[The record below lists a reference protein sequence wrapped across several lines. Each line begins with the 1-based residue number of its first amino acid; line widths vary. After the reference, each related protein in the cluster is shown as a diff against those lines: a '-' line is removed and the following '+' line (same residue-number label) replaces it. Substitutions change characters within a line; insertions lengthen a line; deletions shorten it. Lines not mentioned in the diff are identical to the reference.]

1 MALTDKLSAIAD
13 AIREKTKTT
22 EKMTLD
28 RMPELIS
35 SITGGGGAAA
45 EYINFYDYD
54 GTLLHQY
61 PLSVFE
67 DMAALPMHPNSRK
80 DCECVG
86 WNYDLETIKAMKS
99 HVNVAAI
106 YNQKDREVETHT
118 PGEPVYVDGTKL
130 YMHFDYE
137 LKITLYFRQT
147 VAQGVTV
154 HWGDG
159 ESSVSGTGI
168 GSTNLSLIHTFQAG
182 DYIISFE
189 VADGCL
195 LSLGI
200 ANTNYCIVGYVGS
213 INGSYVP
220 AWNTLQKA
228 EIDLRDTVLLSA
240 AFRYCI
246 ALKEVVF
253 GNGRSNTI
261 PSFCFDYCYSLE
273 QVSLCDDITMIYEY
287 AFRFCYRLRN
297 ITIPT
302 SVTSIGSYAFQ
313 DCRKLHDIYIP
324 GTVKTISSYA
334 FQNCMALK
342 SAHLGSG
349 VQTIGSN
356 LFYGCFHLEEVNLPN
371 TIKTLNSTVFAQCYA
386 LKEIVFPAGITSI
399 PGSICQSCYALKTVI
414 LPEGITQIASSAFT
428 ACPSLRFIGIPKSV
442 TIIHENAFSNC
453 YGLRN
458 AVIGMGVK
466 EFRASAFQND
476 YGMEYIVL
484 PPSVTTLG
492 IRAFG
497 YCRSLK
503 NLVLPSHLENVSGGI
518 VACEIPSAQTEAYYQ
533 NILENAAEIRES
545 AFDTNRTIENAVIP
559 DDITVIG
566 ASAFQYNYRLKKAEL
581 PIGLL
586 TLGNYAFRYDYQ
598 LGTVVFPVTLTS
610 IGQNAFEQCQS
621 IEEVILP
628 GSVRTVNGNAFINCY
643 SLRKLDIRGNSMV
656 LNGSAFSGCYSLKEL
671 QFSPGVTAITLSSGV
686 FQNTALESVRNL
698 PQKINI
704 NSSSVF
710 NNCYCLEEINLANA
724 VFENIN
730 VGNSMFTNCHALDEI
745 ILPDGMQAVGSSMF
759 QYCYALKHITLG
771 KELSNI
777 YSNAFYECRNLE
789 SVEFKG
795 NQLVNIQSQAFYY
808 CWQMKEIRIPHSV
821 TNMAQCFNNCLA
833 LHDVYMY
840 PLTTPTGTTSI
851 GSMADG
857 YIIHVPK
864 GHLESY
870 QNQWP
875 SHSGHFEEFEY
886 MIADRPSV
894 RRTVSISSVS
904 VEVKNAFV
912 HTDFDEGQEFDIAYT
927 YDGKNLA
934 SISNLHFD
942 YEGSIISFDF
952 ERAENF
958 DYSAIENMQIHIGV
972 VGKDISCDFAVVLRY
987 IDHDVIA
994 QYEVTHPGGYEFVL
1008 RDDGYY
1014 ESTNKGINSS
1024 YSLAKVYFT
1033 TNTGKLYVDCMGQGE
1048 TNCDFGIVSNLDCT
1062 LQSNTNADS
1071 GVAVK
1076 KSFVG
1081 YGTYNMT
1088 LEYDVDD
1095 TEEHFIYLKYR
1106 KDGSVHTGSDNFKFR
1121 IRFESE

>member
-1 MALTDKLSAIAD
+1 MALTEKLTAIAD
-13 AIREKTKTT
+13 AIREKTNTT
-22 EKMTLD
+22 EKITLAK
-28 RMPELIS
+28 MPEMIS
-35 SITGGGGAAA
+35 SITGGGGAAT
-45 EYINFYDYD
+45 EYVNFYDYD
-54 GTLLHQY
+54 GSLLHQY
-61 PLSVFE
+61 PLPIFE
-67 DMAALPMHPNSRK
+67 KMAALPMHPNSRT

-106 YNQKDREVETHT
+106 YNQKDEEVETHT

-147 VAQGVTV
+147 VSQGVTV

-159 ESSVSGTGI
+159 ESSVSSTSY
-168 GSTNLSLIHTFQAG
+168 GSSNLSLSHTFQAG
-182 DYIISFE
+182 DYTISFE
-189 VADGCL
+189 VADGCI
-195 LSLGI
+195 LSLGQ
-200 ANTNYCIVGYVGS
+200 ANTNYCVVGYVGS
-213 INGSYVP
+213 TNSTYVP

-228 EIDLRDTVLLSA
+228 EIDLRDTALLSS
-240 AFRYCI
+240 AFRMCLG
-246 ALKEVVF
+246 LKEVII
-253 GNGRSNTI
+253 GNGRSTAI
-261 PSFCFDYCYSLE
+261 PSYCFDYCQSLE
-273 QVSLCDDITMIYEY
+273 QITLCDDISTIYEY
-287 AFRFCYRLRN
+287 AFRCCYRLRN
-297 ITIPT
+297 IAIPT
-302 SVTSIGSYAFQ
+302 SVTSIGSYAFV
-313 DCRKLHDIYIP
+313 DCRRLHDISIP
-324 GTVKTISSYA
+324 GTVKTLSSYV

-356 LFYGCFHLEEVNLPN
+356 LFYNCYHLEEINLPN
-371 TIKTLNSTVFAQCYA
+371 TIKTLNSSVFYQCYA

-399 PGSICQSCYALKTVI
+399 PNSICQSCIALKTVI
-414 LPEGITQIASSAFT
+414 LPEGITQIASSAFNN
-428 ACPSLRFIGIPKSV
+428 CPSLRFIGIPKSV
-442 TIIHENAFSNC
+442 NIIHENAFSNC

-466 EFRASAFQND
+466 EIRASAFQND

-497 YCRSLK
+497 YSRSLK
-503 NLVLPSHLENVSGGI
+503 NLVVPAHLETVSGGI
-518 VACEIPSAQTEAYYQ
+518 VACEIPSQQTEEYYQ
-533 NILENAAEIRES
+533 NILDNTSEIRES
-545 AFDTNRTIENAVIP
+545 AFDTCRTIENAAIPEVI
-559 DDITVIG
+559 TAIG
-566 ASAFQYNYRLKKAEL
+566 GSAFQYNYRLKKAEL

-586 TLGNYAFRYDYQ
+586 TIGNYAFRYDYQ
-598 LGTVVFPVTLTS
+598 LGTISFPVTLTS
-610 IGQNAFEQCQS
+610 IGQNAFEQCHS

-628 GSVRTVNGNAFINCY
+628 GSVRAVNGNAFINCY
-643 SLRKLDIRGNSMV
+643 GLRKLDIRGNSMV

-671 QFSPGVTAITLSSGV
+671 QFSPGVTAITLSSSV
-686 FQNTALESVRNL
+686 FQNTALGSVRNL
-698 PQKINI
+698 PQKVTI
-704 NSSSVF
+704 NSSSLF
-710 NNCYCLEEINLANA
+710 NTCYCLEEIDLANA
-724 VFENIN
+724 IFENLN
-730 VGNSMFTNCHALDEI
+730 VGNSMFTNCSALDAVV
-745 ILPDGMQAVGSSMF
+745 LPESMQAVGSNMF

-771 KELSNI
+771 KGLTAI
-777 YSNAFYECRNLE
+777 YNYAFYECRNLE
-789 SVEFKG
+789 SVEFTG
-795 NQLVNIQSQAFYY
+795 NQLTAIQSQAFYY
-808 CWQMKEIRIPHSV
+808 CWQMKEIRIPYSV
-821 TNMAQCFNNCLA
+821 TSMAQCFNGCMA

-840 PLTTPTGTTSI
+840 PLTAPTGTTSI

-870 QNQWP
+870 QKQWTG
-875 SHSGHFEEFEY
+875 HTGHFEEFEY

-894 RRTVSISSVS
+894 KRTINISSVS
-904 VEVKNAFV
+904 VEVKNAFI
-912 HTDFDEGQEFDIAYT
+912 HTAFDEGQAFGITYT
-927 YDGKNLA
+927 YDGTNLA

-942 YEGSIISFDF
+942 YEGSVISFDF
-952 ERAENF
+952 ERAEDF
-958 DYSAIENMQIHIGV
+958 DYSAIETMQIHIGV
-972 VGKDISCDFAVVLRY
+972 VGKDISCDFAVILRY
-987 IDHDVIA
+987 IDHDVLT

-1024 YSLAKVYFT
+1024 YSLTKVYFT
-1033 TNTGKLYVDCMGQGE
+1033 TNTGKLYVDCIGQGE

-1071 GVAVK
+1071 GATVK

-1081 YGTYNMT
+1081 YGSYNMT
-1088 LEYDVDD
+1088 LEYDIDD

-1106 KDGSVHTGSDNFKFR
+1106 KDGSVHTGTDNFKFR